1 MSQHSQS
8 TEIKRWKSNTL
19 PAIHSEAHFGD
30 RVVNCFSKRA
40 PSLDALFE
48 RACLLNPHGEALV
61 HQKSRISYQDLRRL
75 VMRAAKGF
83 KAIGIERGDRVVMQI
98 ANRIE
103 FVVIMLALQRIAAIA
118 VPVSTREQTPGLVY
132 MINQCG
138 AKAALIDD
146 TLPAILAGVRSHIA
160 EAPCP
165 HEFNFLHGL
174 ADDACSAFRHQTITQ
189 DRDEADIPVA
199 NVHEETCAFIL
210 YTSGTTGNP
219 KGAMLSHL
227 NVVHSVMHF
236 QHCMPLHDGLRSILA
251 VPASH
256 VTGLI
261 ANLAS
266 VIACAGTSIIMSQF
280 KASEYLQ
287 CAADEQVE
295 YSILVPA
302 MYKLCLM
309 DESFDQLDLSRWRI
323 GGYGGAPMPVSTIDE
338 LARRLPGLQLMNA
351 YGATE
356 TCSPTTIMPARY
368 TREHADS
375 VGLVLPCAEV
385 CVMDEAGAELPSGE
399 SGELWIRGPMV
410 IPGYWDNPQANAASF
425 TDGFWHSGDLGCIDR
440 EGFVYIHDRLKD
452 MINRGGY
459 KIFSVEVENCLM
471 DYSGIVEA
479 AVISAPCPV
488 LGERVHAVVYA
499 PDLHQAES
507 QAQAVAAITAHCK
520 ARLADY
526 KVPESIHFYPQA
538 LPRNANGKLLKRDLR
553 LALKGQTLIEQ
564 GKGSPGVLRK
574 NGLT

>member
-1 MSQHSQS
+1 MSQDSR
-8 TEIKRWKSNTL
+8 TIEPKRWKIENL
-19 PAIHSEAHFGD
+19 PSIDPEAHFGD
-30 RVVNCFSKRA
+30 RVVNCFSERA

-48 RACLLNPHGEALV
+48 RACLLYPLREALV
-61 HQKSRISYQDLRRL
+61 HGRHRLSYHELRGL
-75 VMRAAKGF
+75 VIRAARGF
-83 KAIGIERGDRVVMQI
+83 QAIGIQQGDRVVMQI

-118 VPVSTREQTPGLVY
+118 VPVSIREQAPGLVY
-132 MINQCG
+132 MIKQCS
-138 AKAALIDD
+138 AKAAIIDAALPE
-146 TLPAILAGVRSHIA
+146 TLEGIRNHFAN
-160 EAPCP
+160 APCQ

-174 ADDACSAFRHQTITQ
+174 TDDACAAFRLQ
-189 DRDEADIPVA
+189 DIAHERGEIDLPVVD
-199 NVHEETCAFIL
+199 VHEESCAFIL
-210 YTSGTTGNP
+210 YTSGTTGYP

-227 NVVHSVMHF
+227 NIVHSVMHF
-236 QHCMPLHDGLRSILA
+236 QHCMPLRDGLRSILA

-280 KASEYLQ
+280 KAADYLQ
-287 CAADEQVE
+287 LAAEEQAE

-309 DESFDQLDLSRWRI
+309 DEAFDRLDLSRWRI

-385 CVMDEAGAELPSGE
+385 RVMNEAGEELPSGE

-410 IPGYWDNPQANAASF
+410 IPGYWDNPQANAANF
-425 TDGFWHSGDLGCIDR
+425 TEGFWHSGDLGAIDR
-440 EGFVYIHDRLKD
+440 EGFVYVHDRLKD

-459 KIFSVEVENCLM
+459 KIFSVEVENCLVA
-471 DYSGIVEA
+471 YSGILEA

-499 PDLHQAES
+499 PDLPQADQ
-507 QAQAVAAITAHCK
+507 QARTETFAAITAHCK
-520 ARLADY
+520 THLADY

-538 LPRNANGKLLKRDLR
+538 LPRNANGKLLKRELK
-553 LALKGQTLIEQ
+553 LALK
-564 GKGSPGVLRK
+564 S
-574 NGLT
+574 